1 MFPFVSRVSRR
12 TFLGTSIAAT
22 AAAAIPTFPFESVA
36 AARPRRIIID
46 ADTGVDDAIAI
57 LLALRSPE
65 LKVEAFTAV
74 SGNVPLA
81 LTLPNT
87 LRMVEVAGRTDI
99 PVAAGAA
106 TPLVRSLITASYVHG
121 SNGLGGADFPEPKLK
136 PVSEPASEVI
146 RRLVHDNPEEITIVA
161 IGPLTNVALALKSDA
176 TVGKKIKEILMMG
189 GSLSHG
195 NVTPSAE
202 FNFYVDPEAARVVFD
217 SGAPLTMVGLDVT
230 ERVRIGKEQI
240 AVVEAAQNSVSQA
253 AAKILRSTIE
263 HIGHGRGIVQ
273 GKMAMHDPLTV
284 AHLLDPSI
292 LTLKEYYVQIE
303 TAGEFSAGESVGY
316 EAAPVRLSPPMDTGL
331 AADPPR
337 IDFKANT
344 QVAVDVD
351 SEKFFKLLLSRLTT
365 TN

>member
-1 MFPFVSRVSRR
+1 VTSLVSRVSRR
-12 TFLGTSIAAT
+12 TFLGTSITAT
-22 AAAAIPTFPFESVA
+22 AAAALSTFPFLSVEA
-36 AARPRRIIID
+36 AQPRRIIID

-74 SGNVPLA
+74 SGNVPLT

-87 LRMVEVAGRTDI
+87 LRMVEIAGRTDI

-106 TPLVRSLITASYVHG
+106 TPLVRNLITASYVHG
-121 SNGLGGADFPEPKLK
+121 TNGLGEADFPEPKMK
-136 PVSEPASEVI
+136 PVAATASEVI
-146 RRLVHDNPEEITIVA
+146 RRLVYDNPGEITIVA

-176 TVGKKIKEILMMG
+176 AVGKKIKEILMMG

-217 SGAPLTMVGLDVT
+217 SGVPLTMVGLNVT

-240 AVVEAAQNSVSQA
+240 AVLEAAKNSVSQA

-263 HIGHGRGIVQ
+263 HLGHGRGIVQ

-284 AHLLDPSI
+284 AYLLDPSI

-303 TAGEFSAGESVGY
+303 TTGELSAGESVGY
-316 EAAPVRLSPPMDTGL
+316 EAAPVRFSPPMDTGL
-331 AADPPR
+331 ATDAPR
-337 IDFKANT
+337 LDFKANT

-351 SEKFFKLLLSRLTT
+351 SEKFFKLLLSRLTA

>member
-1 MFPFVSRVSRR
+1 MFSFVSRVSRR

-22 AAAAIPTFPFESVA
+22 AAAAMPTFPFVSVA

-121 SNGLGGADFPEPKLK
+121 NNGLGGADFPEPKLK
-136 PVSEPASEVI
+136 PVAEPASGVI

-217 SGAPLTMVGLDVT
+217 SGVPLTMVGLDVT

-240 AVVEAAQNSVSQA
+240 AVLEAAQNSVSQA

-303 TAGEFSAGESVGY
+303 TTGEFSAGESVGY

-331 AADPPR
+331 ATDPPR